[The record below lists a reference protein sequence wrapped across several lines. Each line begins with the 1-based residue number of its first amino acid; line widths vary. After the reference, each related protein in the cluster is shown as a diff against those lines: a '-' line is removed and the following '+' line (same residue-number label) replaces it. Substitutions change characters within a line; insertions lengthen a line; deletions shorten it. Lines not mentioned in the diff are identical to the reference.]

1 MTNCLILGSLL
12 VIFFTTS
19 AKYGNASSS
28 LVIREITHFIPFN
41 ISRSVLEFNNFEISC
56 GRDPLGVS
64 VNRADAE
71 TAVSIVNSF
80 AESIID
86 VILENE
92 SLIV

>member
-12 VIFFTTS
+12 VIFS
-19 AKYGNASSS
+19 QHQQSMVMHLLLLLLG
-28 LVIREITHFIPFN
+28 EITHFIPFN